1 MLAKPQCVKD
11 LSCLTTT
18 LCGLYHSLGLLS
30 FLLLHTQKTACPRLP
45 CSLSLVAVVGETNF
59 HIQSLKHPWDSPSLF
74 FSLVATY
81 MHVCIY
87 VCPVMMEI
95 AFLNVV
101 CSPKNGKLRAT
112 SWGRSYLNFTAKSII
127 QKAKW
132 FFKITKLLHAGTGA
146 WAEVGLPP
154 SSYVCLCMVFIT
166 AGVASSHWPVATL
179 ARSIQGAWA
188 WNLHP
193 YLALHTFLGVMCES
207 FSGFYLHIF

>member
-1 MLAKPQCVKD
+1 MSAGYRC
-11 LSCLTTT
+11 SCMRPVR
-18 LCGLYHSLGLLS
+18 SL
-30 FLLLHTQKTACPRLP
+30 
-45 CSLSLVAVVGETNF
+45 
-59 HIQSLKHPWDSPSLF
+59 I
-74 FSLVATY
+74 FSLLQLTC
-81 MHVCIY
+81 MY
-87 VCPVMMEI
+87 VFMFARLWWKVLFLMWFVVPKMESLEQPLEVGLI
-95 AFLNVV
+95 
-101 CSPKNGKLRAT
+101 
-112 SWGRSYLNFTAKSII
+112 SIS
-127 QKAKW
+127 QLKASFRRAKW